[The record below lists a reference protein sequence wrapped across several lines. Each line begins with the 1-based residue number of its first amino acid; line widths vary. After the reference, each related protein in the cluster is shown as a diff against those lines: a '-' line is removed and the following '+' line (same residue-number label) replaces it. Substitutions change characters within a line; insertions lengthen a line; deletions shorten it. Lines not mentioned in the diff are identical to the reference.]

1 MMTTTFANIFTKL
14 SEYQKA
20 ASCKQY
26 YPHAAIGAIEG
37 IYSIMNGNGIT
48 EPQAKDLL
56 RICRE
61 FCCTMEMQDLQ
72 DWLKDEHD
80 LIILMG
86 DL

>member
-1 MMTTTFANIFTKL
+1 MMTTTFANIFIKL

-37 IYSIMNGNGIT
+37 IYSIMNGKGIT

-56 RICRE
+56 RICNE
-61 FCCTMEMQDLQ
+61 FCDTMEMMDIQ

-80 LIILMG
+80 LIILLG